1 MLFIRGGIFYFLLFI
16 FMIAEIQH
24 KVKKKL
30 GVVQLFYER
39 ERERQRIL
47 WVSMTWYLIN

>member
-39 ERERQRIL
+39 EDSVGGQYEL
-47 WVSMTWYLIN
+47 VFN